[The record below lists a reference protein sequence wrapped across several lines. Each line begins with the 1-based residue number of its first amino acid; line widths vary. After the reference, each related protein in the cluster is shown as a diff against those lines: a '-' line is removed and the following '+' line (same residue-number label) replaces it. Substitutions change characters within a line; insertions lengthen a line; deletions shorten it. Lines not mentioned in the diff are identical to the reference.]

1 MLIIIPPSHIFYPA
15 YGWLDKV
22 YGWFF
27 WLAVKVCKPT
37 FSAKNSANKQYGLK

>member
-27 WLAVKVCKPT
+27 LASCK
-37 FSAKNSANKQYGLK
+37 SV